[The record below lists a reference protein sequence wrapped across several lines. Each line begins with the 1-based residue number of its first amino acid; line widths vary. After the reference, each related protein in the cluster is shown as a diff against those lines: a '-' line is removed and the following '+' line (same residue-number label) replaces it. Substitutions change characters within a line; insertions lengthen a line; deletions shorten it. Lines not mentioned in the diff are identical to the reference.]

1 MSAASVARRALLA
14 ALGASQLFGCRERER
29 PLPPPPEASPPP
41 ALASARRGVEDPAAA
56 AAPPLERSARDLLI
70 DRVPSC
76 EVEHHGR
83 LLDLG
88 VEALSPWTGFRPL
101 VPAPDDV
108 VTRDGTTYLEVTTRG
123 LAYSLWLNHPLER
136 MRVSL
141 RGRAGTARRVQV
153 SVDGRRLG
161 VVKLPEGE
169 PRSFDF
175 PELATELEA
184 GLHRF
189 EVQFGGAARGSRGP
203 TAELDWLRISSAE
216 DRAGDEGYAAP
227 TLSDIVENV
236 ALGNVPRRALV
247 LRAPTTLRCF
257 VRPVTGTSLRVAV
270 GLWGTGRGALEIVA
284 RREGAEAVTLETR
297 RVAGG
302 ESSTWLPL
310 DVDLSRFAGDPVLLE
325 LKAVEASRGG
335 RIAFGEPELV
345 QKDPIPARVPR
356 SQVAVLVVMSA
367 LEQAR
372 LPPWGPTGSLGSL
385 GALSRDGAAFS
396 RYRAPSSAAGSVLAS
411 LITGLTPR
419 AHQVEAPMLKLA
431 PTLRTLPRLVKE
443 ANGTAAFFTSVP
455 TSFAPFGF
463 DAAWDAFEAFSPVKD
478 LAATEPFTR
487 AATWLGRELDER
499 PLARHL
505 VVIHARGAH
514 PPWDVTREE
523 AQHLR
528 PLDYNGAIEPRRAGV
543 ILGALRARTG
553 SKKLRDDDWTRLR
566 ELGDLALAKQ
576 DAGLGQLIA
585 LLKQKNAWENALVI
599 VMGDAGPGLTG
610 ELPYDPAGPM
620 SEDRLSAP
628 LIVKL
633 PGRLLAGQ
641 DVPTAVTATDVW
653 ATLARS
659 LEVIPGAT
667 PATDLVQR
675 ATSGAAIESVAQV
688 ATLPGRYSTRAGS
701 WLLRGELGSTPR
713 LCAFDVDP
721 ACSVDAFE
729 EHSIAA
735 RALWLATL
743 EAERQRVPVE
753 SGTALRT
760 PVELDPETRAALVV
774 WGDIP
779 P

>member
-1 MSAASVARRALLA
+1 MSALAPARRALSA
-14 ALGASQLFGCRERER
+14 ALCALQLFGCRERER
-29 PLPPPPEASPPP
+29 PLPPPPETARPPASASLPRAVENPASP
-41 ALASARRGVEDPAAA
+41 S
-56 AAPPLERSARDLLI
+56 APPLERSERDLLI
-70 DRVPSC
+70 DRVPTC

-88 VEALSPWTGFRPL
+88 IEALSPWTGFRPL

-108 VTRDGTTYLEVTTRG
+108 VTRDGTTYLEVSSRA
-123 LAYSLWLNHPLER
+123 LAYSVWLNRPLER
-136 MRVSL
+136 LRVSL

-169 PRSFDF
+169 PRSFDL
-175 PELATELEA
+175 PELGTELEA

-189 EVQFGGAARGSRGP
+189 EVQFGGASRGSRGP
-203 TAELDWLRISSAE
+203 FAELDWLRISSAE

-227 TLSDIVENV
+227 TVSDIVENV
-236 ALGNVPRRALV
+236 ALGNVPRRSLV
-247 LRAPTTLRCF
+247 LRAPTTVRCF
-257 VRPVTGTSLRVAV
+257 VRPVAGTNLRVAL

-284 RREGAEAVTLETR
+284 RREGAEAVTLESR

-310 DVDLSRFAGDPVLLE
+310 DVDLSRFAGEPLLLE

-345 QKDPIPARVPR
+345 QKEPSPARVPR
-356 SQVAVLVVMSA
+356 SQVAVLVVLSA
-367 LEQAR
+367 VVQAR
-372 LPPWGPTGSLGSL
+372 LPPWGPTGTLGSI

-396 RYRAPSSAAGSVLAS
+396 RYRAPSSASGSVLAS
-411 LITGLTPR
+411 LITGLAPR

-443 ANGTAAFFTSVP
+443 ANGTTAFFTSVP
-455 TSFAPFGF
+455 TTFAPFGF
-463 DAAWDAFEAFSPVKD
+463 EAAWDAFEAFSPVKD
-478 LAATEPFTR
+478 LAATEPFAR
-487 AATWLGRELDER
+487 AASWLGRELDER

-528 PLDYNGAIEPRRAGV
+528 PNDYNGAIEPRRAGM
-543 ILGALRARTG
+543 ILGALRSRPGA
-553 SKKLRDDDWTRLR
+553 KKLRDDDWTRLH
-566 ELGDLALAKQ
+566 ELSELALSKQ
-576 DAGLGQLIA
+576 DAGLGQL
-585 LLKQKNAWENALVI
+585 LGVLKQKNAWENALVV
-599 VMGDAGPGLTG
+599 VMGDAGPGLAG

-620 SEDRLSAP
+620 TEDRLSAP

-641 DVPTAVTATDVW
+641 DVHAAVTASDVW

-659 LEVIPGAT
+659 LEVIPA
-667 PATDLVQR
+667 ASRAIDLVQR
-675 ATSGAAIESVAQV
+675 ASAGSAIESVAQV
-688 ATLPGRYSTRAGS
+688 ATAPGRYSTRVGS
-701 WLLRGELGSTPR
+701 WLLRGELGATPR

-721 ACSVDAFE
+721 ACSVDPFE

-735 RALWLATL
+735 RVLWLATL

-753 SGTALRT
+753 LGTAART
-760 PVELDPETRAALVV
+760 PVELDPETRAALMV

>member
-1 MSAASVARRALLA
+1 MSALPVARRALFA
-14 ALGASQLFGCRERER
+14 ALCAIQLFGCREREN
-29 PLPPPPEASPPP
+29 PLPPPPPAAPPP
-41 ALASARRGVEDPAAA
+41 AVASVQRVAENPDPTG
-56 AAPPLERSARDLLI
+56 APRLERGDRDLLI
-70 DRVPSC
+70 DRVPTC

-88 VEALSPWTGFRPL
+88 VEALSPWTAFRPL
-101 VPAPDDV
+101 VPGPDDV
-108 VTRDGTTYLEVTTRG
+108 VTRDGTTYLEVGTRG
-123 LAYSLWLNHPLER
+123 LAYSLWLNRPLER
-136 MRVSL
+136 LRVSL
-141 RGRAGTARRVQV
+141 RGRAGSARRVQV

-161 VVKLPEGE
+161 VVKLPENE
-169 PRSFDF
+169 PRTFDL
-175 PELATELEA
+175 PELGSELEA

-189 EVQFGGAARGSRGP
+189 DVQFGGSPRGSRGP

-227 TLSDIVENV
+227 TVSDIVENV

-247 LRAPTTLRCF
+247 LRAPTTVRCF
-257 VRPVTGTSLRVAV
+257 VRPVAGTSLRVAL

-284 RREGAEAVTLETR
+284 RREGAEAVTLESR

-310 DVDLSRFAGDPVLLE
+310 DVDLSRFAGEPVLLE

-335 RIAFGEPELV
+335 RIAFGEPELL
-345 QKDPIPARVPR
+345 QKEPMPARVPR

-367 LEQAR
+367 VEQAR
-372 LPPWGPTGSLGSL
+372 LPPWGPTGTLGTL

-396 RYRAPSSAAGSVLAS
+396 RYRAPSSASGSVLAS
-411 LITGLTPR
+411 LLTGLLPR

-431 PTLRTLPRLVKE
+431 PTLRPLPRLVKE

-455 TSFAPFGF
+455 TTFAPFGF

-478 LAATEPFTR
+478 IAATEPFAR
-487 AATWLGRELDER
+487 ATSWLGHELDER

-528 PLDYNGAIEPRRAGV
+528 PLDYNGAMEPRRAGV
-543 ILGALRARTG
+543 ILGALRSRAVA
-553 SKKLRDDDWTRLR
+553 KKLRDDDWTRLR
-566 ELGDLALAKQ
+566 EVGDLALAKQ
-576 DAGLGQLIA
+576 DAGLGQLLA
-585 LLKQKNAWENALVI
+585 LLKQKNAWENALIV
-599 VMGDAGPGLTG
+599 VMGDAGPGPTG

-620 SEDRLSAP
+620 TEDRLSAP

-641 DVPTAVTATDVW
+641 DVHAAVTASDVW

-659 LEVIPGAT
+659 LEVIPGAS
-667 PATDLVQR
+667 PAVDLVQR
-675 ATSGAAIESVAQV
+675 AAAGSAIESVAQV
-688 ATLPGRYSTRAGS
+688 ATLPGRYSARVGS
-701 WLLRGELGSTPR
+701 WLLRGDLGSTPR

-735 RALWLATL
+735 RVLWLATL
-743 EAERQRVPVE
+743 EAERQRVPPE
-753 SGTALRT
+753 LGTALRT
-760 PVELDPETRAALVV
+760 SVELDPETRAALVV